1 MARMRL
7 HRLAAPAL
15 AVALL
20 ILAGLIALAGLADLF
35 AKPNQKQTV
44 YSQPPGDPGVGLES
58 FAAFGLLG
66 WPTLAPTATPLPA
79 PPPAEPAVADDGAA
93 AAEVSSQPANPP
105 PPAPASEGNPP
116 ASEGT
121 APTPERHPPAANEY
135 QDYDMANAV
144 LASVNSARAAQGLAA
159 LSANGALTAAAQSYA
174 QLLAQLDTLAH
185 DAAGGL
191 LARIQASGYPG
202 GFLAETLWEGWGQ
215 HAPDDV
221 VTDWLNSPPHRE
233 ILLSTTYVDAG
244 IACYVEE
251 TNGAPNTRCVLDLGA
266 P

>member
-1 MARMRL
+1 MRS
-7 HRLAAPAL
+7 LAGSAL

-20 ILAGLIALAGLADLF
+20 ILAGLIALGGLIDLF
-35 AKPNQKQTV
+35 AKPNQRQTV
-44 YSQPPGDPGVGLES
+44 YSQPPGDPGLGPES
-58 FAAFGLLG
+58 FAAFERIG
-66 WPTLAPTATPLPA
+66 WPTPAPTPTPLPTSLPTE
-79 PPPAEPAVADDGAA
+79 PPVADEGAA
-93 AAEVSSQPANPP
+93 TAEVSSQPANPP

-116 ASEGT
+116 AT
-121 APTPERHPPAANEY
+121 TEY

-144 LASVNSARAAQGLAA
+144 LASVNSARAAQGVAA

-174 QLLAQLDTLAH
+174 QLLAQLDTLTH

-191 LARIQASGYPG
+191 LARIQASGYTG
-202 GFLAETLWEGWGQ
+202 GFLGEALWQGRG
-215 HAPDDV
+215 ASYTPDEV
-221 VTDWLNSPPHRE
+221 VNDWLNSPPHRE

-251 TNGAPNTRCVLDLGA
+251 TNGAPNTRCVLDVGA